1 MGFSAAAVV
10 VMAIG
15 IGLSYQ
21 QNQQAQKQQKKQ
33 HKESM
38 ELAAKGQEKQQQVA
52 DLQNM
57 RAKRAAVREA
67 QQRKA
72 EVEAAGEYRGGSEST
87 IIAGAQ
93 SSFGTQAGHQLS
105 FLDTTNKLSGQAAT
119 LFGQSQAVGSKPVG
133 MSTLGQGLTTIGGAL
148 FQNSGKV
155 ESMYNTAS
163 NWFNGTTTTNMNYGN
178 ANAGTGIYDGTA
190 YGG

>member
-15 IGLSYQ
+15 IGLSYH

-33 HKESM
+33 HAESM
-38 ELAAKGQEKQQQVA
+38 DLAKKGQEKQQQVA

-87 IIAGAQ
+87 VIAGAR

-119 LFGQSQAVGSKPVG
+119 LFGQSQAIGSKPVS

-163 NWFNGTTTTNMNYGN
+163 NWFNSTSTTTNYGN